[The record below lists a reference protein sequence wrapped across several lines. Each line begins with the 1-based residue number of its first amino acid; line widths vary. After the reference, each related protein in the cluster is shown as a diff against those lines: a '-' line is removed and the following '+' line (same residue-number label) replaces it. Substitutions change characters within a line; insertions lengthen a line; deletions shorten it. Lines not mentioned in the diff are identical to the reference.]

1 MQQKEPIMNTN
12 VPATPNAAGRIIFF
26 TTALCIAYAIL
37 RYHIVGPV
45 SWNEFPF
52 FILNKGISLAAL
64 LLLVLNFSL
73 GPLKNIGLPVPDSWL
88 SARKSLGMTGF
99 LLVLIHALMSFM
111 LFSPA
116 IYGKLFDADGS
127 LTLFSGLSMLGGV
140 LSFVVLWGY
149 NLSFQTHLRDEKAFI
164 QFITSRNF
172 LLFAMLLSAVHLFF
186 MGFEGWLSP
195 AGWHGGLPPI
205 SLVALVVFAV
215 GYLANL
221 MGRK

>member
-1 MQQKEPIMNTN
+1 MSTDASVNN
-12 VPATPNAAGRIIFF
+12 NAAGRIIFF
-26 TTALCIAYAIL
+26 TIILSIAYAVV
-37 RYHIVGPV
+37 RYHILGPV
-45 SWNEFPF
+45 PWVDFPF

-64 LLLVLNFSL
+64 LLLTLNFSL
-73 GPLKNIGLPVPDSWL
+73 GPIKNIGLPVPGSWL
-88 SARKSLGMTGF
+88 SARKILGMTGF

-116 IYGKLFDADGS
+116 IYGKLFEADGS

-149 NLSFQTHLRDEKAFI
+149 NLSFQTHLRDEKTFI
-164 QFITSRNF
+164 QYITSRNF
-172 LLFAMLLSAVHLFF
+172 LLLAMLLSAVHLFF

-195 AGWHGGLPPI
+195 AGWHGRLPPI
-205 SLVALVVFAV
+205 SLVAFVVFAV